1 VTAGAGAIAAAPAR
15 PAGVAGLAVLLAAML
30 AGGCAFPVQGAF
42 VGRALPER
50 IERAQAIVVIY
61 NHGFSTELAGRYQPR
76 LPPILDAAQ
85 QRNADVVVFSQV
97 RNTVRLEAVH
107 HGSYVESAV
116 QHFERLGVPRGNI
129 ILAGQSCGG
138 WGSLQAAAHAYPDV
152 GGVVAFAPTCHGR
165 RPHSAETRRRRRD
178 EIARLGHRAVFQ
190 GVIFLY
196 EGDSYY
202 DLEDWS
208 GFAGQT
214 PLRVERLS
222 RDDVLH
228 VCGHCGGD
236 SHGAV
241 WATAFGAAY
250 YDSHLQPLIERV
262 RARIR
267 SRDGE

>member
-1 VTAGAGAIAAAPAR
+1 MMSPAARTR
-15 PAGVAGLAVLLAAML
+15 PVRSAGLAGILLAAAL
-30 AGGCAFPVQGAF
+30 AGGCSFPVQGAF
-42 VGRALPER
+42 VGRTLPPAFER
-50 IERAQAIVVIY
+50 SQTIVVIY
-61 NHGFSTELAGRYQPR
+61 NHGFSTEWAGRYQPR

-97 RNTVRLEAVH
+97 RNTVRLQAIH
-107 HGSYVESAV
+107 HGSFVQSAV

-138 WGSLQAAAHAYPDV
+138 WGSLQAAAFAYPDV

-165 RPHSAETRRRRRD
+165 RPHTLETRMRRRG
-178 EIARLGHRAVFQ
+178 EIAQLGQRAVFP

-208 GFAGQT
+208 GFEPER
-214 PLRVERLS
+214 PLRIQRLS
-222 RDDVLH
+222 RHDVLH
-228 VCGHCGGD
+228 VCRHCAGD

-241 WATAFGAAY
+241 WDQAFAAAY
-250 YDSHLQPLIERV
+250 YDTHLQPLIERV
-262 RARIR
+262 RDRIR
-267 SRDGE
+267 SREGD

>member
-1 VTAGAGAIAAAPAR
+1 VTGRVVGLLLT
-15 PAGVAGLAVLLAAML
+15 VAL

-42 VGRALPER
+42 VGRTLPPALER
-50 IERAQAIVVIY
+50 SHTIVVIY

-85 QRNADVVVFSQV
+85 ERNEDVVVFSQI
-97 RNTVRLEAVH
+97 RNTVRLQAIH

-116 QHFERLGVPRGNI
+116 QYFERLGVPRANL

-138 WGSLQAAAHAYPDV
+138 WGSLQAAAFAYPDV

-165 RPHSAETRRRRRD
+165 RPHTLETRMRRRG
-178 EIARLGHRAVFQ
+178 EIAQLGQRAVFP
-190 GVIFLY
+190 GVIFVY

-202 DLEDWS
+202 DVDDWS
-208 GFAGQT
+208 DFDAGR
-214 PLRVERLS
+214 PLQVERLS

-228 VCGHCGGD
+228 VCGHCASD

-241 WATAFGAAY
+241 WDQGFAAAY
-250 YDSHLQPLIERV
+250 YDSHLRPLIERV
-262 RARIR
+262 RQRIR
-267 SRDGE
+267 ARG